1 MEVGVERDIMAPPT
15 PDARPASQ
23 ISRAWGRYRANRV
36 ALVGLAICILMI
48 VAAVF
53 APQVAP
59 YGYDETDYAAALKPA
74 GSPGHLLGT
83 DQLGRDILS
92 RLIFGLQTALTVAFG
107 AELAALAIAIVVG
120 LTAGYRGGR
129 TDHVLMGF
137 ADVMYAFPTYLFAV
151 VLVTVLGRSIF
162 AMIIAI
168 GIASW
173 VTQSRL
179 VRAQVMAIRQREYV
193 EAARSLGASGP
204 TIAIRYILPN
214 AVGPILVFTSF
225 AIPAAIAAESGLA
238 LLGLGVQPPTPSWGN
253 MINDGIK
260 YVLSAPH
267 MLLWPAVFF
276 SVALLAFTWVGD
288 GLRDAFDTTAELA

>member
-1 MEVGVERDIMAPPT
+1 MA
-15 PDARPASQ
+15 
-23 ISRAWGRYRANRV
+23 V
-36 ALVGLAICILMI
+36 VGLVIC
-48 VAAVF
+48 AALLALAF
-53 APQVAP
+53 LAPLVAP
-59 YGYDETDYAAALKPA
+59 YAFDTTDYGAVLRPT
-74 GSPGHLLGT
+74 GSPGHVLGT

-92 RLIFGLQTALTVAFG
+92 RLIYGLQTAFIVAFG
-107 AELAALAIAIVVG
+107 AEAAALVIAIAVG

-129 TDHVLMGF
+129 TDNVLMGF

-151 VLVTVLGRSIF
+151 ILVTALGRSILS
-162 AMIIAI
+162 MIVAI

-179 VRAQVMAIRQREYV
+179 VRAQVLSLKEREYV
-193 EAARSLGASGP
+193 EAAQSLGASGR
-204 TIAIRYILPN
+204 TIAFRYILPN
-214 AVGPILVFTSF
+214 AIGPILVFTSF

-276 SVALLAFTWVGD
+276 SITLLSFTWIGD
-288 GLRDAFDTTAELA
+288 GLRDAFDTSTEVV